1 MYICEE
7 NCILYDTHYLLKAKC
22 HIFIQTEMHLISV
35 QCIYHMMH
43 TLDPD
48 KKFFL
53 LTDKI

>member
-7 NCILYDTHYLLKAKC
+7 NCILYDTRYLLKAKC